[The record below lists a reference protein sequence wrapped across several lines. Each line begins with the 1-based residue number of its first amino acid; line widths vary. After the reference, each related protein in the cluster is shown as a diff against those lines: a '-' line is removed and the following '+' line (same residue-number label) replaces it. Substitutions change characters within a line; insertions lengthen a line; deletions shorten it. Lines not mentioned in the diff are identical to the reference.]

1 MKSLL
6 IAGVLALAAAPARA
20 AEAPR
25 VVTITETANIAV
37 VPDVMKV
44 RYTVVNEADLATPI
58 VQLVDEHNRRVT
70 PTKEYLEKVCGKDG
84 VCAIPQVR
92 KVQKYNKEKQQYEV
106 VGNQIVTTIEAT
118 LEGEKNIEA
127 NLGKL
132 FDSNHLKADDIG
144 SPVPSLSDDRLA
156 EAKRQGF
163 KQNTKNAVANASALL
178 EPGETLG
185 RILQRGDEVSTPA
198 MPAYRETADFAPM
211 AARAAAPSG
220 EITVDTGR
228 QTVRVVNRFLFEVNG
243 QPNRLQPQQQP
254 PATN

>member
-6 IAGVLALAAAPARA
+6 IAGALALAAPSARA

-58 VQLVDEHNRRVT
+58 AQLVDEHNKRVA

-92 KVQKYNKEKQQYEV
+92 KVQKYNKEKQQYET
-106 VGNQIVTTIEAT
+106 VGNQIVTTVEAV
-118 LEGEKNIEA
+118 LEGERNIET

-132 FDSNHLKADDIG
+132 FDSNQLKVDDIG
-144 SPVPSLSDDRLA
+144 SPVPSLSDGRLA
-156 EAKRQGF
+156 EARREGF
-163 KQNTKNAVANASALL
+163 KQNTKNAVADASALL

-185 RILQRGDEVSTPA
+185 RILQRGDQVSTPSI
-198 MPAYRETADFAPM
+198 PAYRETADFAPM
-211 AARAAAPSG
+211 AAARSAPSG
-220 EITVDTGR
+220 EITVETGR
-228 QTVRVVNRFLFEVNG
+228 QTVRVVNRFLFEVEG
-243 QPNRLQPQQQP
+243 RPDRLAPAQQQ
-254 PATN
+254 ATN